1 MSVGAMRMA
10 VFVRD
15 MGCVAPRIDPQAGPC
30 RDRWGYIHRGPPLG
44 GMELDYV
51 RRESFAPHHVSERD
65 HVTLCPGHHRGT
77 GAQGG
82 ATWATSHREDLRAY
96 LDRFYGP
103 QGGP

>member
-10 VFVRD
+10 VFLRD
-15 MGCVAPRIDPQAGPC
+15 MGCVAPRIDPDAGPC
-30 RDRWGYIHRGPPLG
+30 RDVWGMKAPAHPLA

-51 RRESFAPHHVSERD
+51 RRGSSDRHHVSERD

-77 GAQGG
+77 GAQAG
-82 ATWATSHREDLRAY
+82 ATWATSHREELRAY

-103 QGGP
+103 EGEP